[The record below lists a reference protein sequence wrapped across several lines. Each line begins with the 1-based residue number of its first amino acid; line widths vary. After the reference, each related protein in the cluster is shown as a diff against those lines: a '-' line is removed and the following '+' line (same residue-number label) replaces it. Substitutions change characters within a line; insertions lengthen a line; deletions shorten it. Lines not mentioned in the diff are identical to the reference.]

1 MIRKARVFREEREQ
15 SGRVRGA
22 QRYLHTSRST
32 IRGCEKETSTP
43 EEEKLIGGQPGFP

>member
-1 MIRKARVFREEREQ
+1 MSRKTRVFREEREQ
-15 SGRVRGA
+15 SGRVRGE

-43 EEEKLIGGQPGFP
+43 EAEELIGGQAGFP